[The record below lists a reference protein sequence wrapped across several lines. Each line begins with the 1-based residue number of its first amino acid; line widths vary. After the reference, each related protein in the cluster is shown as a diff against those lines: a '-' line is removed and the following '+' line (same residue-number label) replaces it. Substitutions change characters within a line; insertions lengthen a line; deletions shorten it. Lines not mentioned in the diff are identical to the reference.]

1 MESFSM
7 SVLISVLLFVFSY
20 SAFGQVKFSNESEI
34 SSIQTGGNSKVETYN
49 LKTLSKWNQA
59 KRTYSF
65 GGHYTLSASEQVDD
79 NDDEE
84 KVTSVRNWDVNARYE
99 QELSKVLTVYTA
111 IIYEGDEFSGIDQRE
126 NLDLGAKHYFTKKD
140 KTTSFAEVGLRYSLE
155 KRTTRDE
162 NDEDKF
168 DFTKGRVYYEIDHKY
183 SESVSYKFWLE
194 YIPNFTDSEDYLVSY
209 EPSVAVVLTNMFSLK
224 VAYKSLYDNV
234 PNVEGNEN
242 TDYTF
247 TTSLIAKF

>member
-1 MESFSM
+1 MKLLVLMLGGFISFS
-7 SVLISVLLFVFSY
+7 VI
-20 SAFGQVKFSNESEI
+20 AQIKFSNESEV

-49 LKTLSKWNQA
+49 LKTLSKWN
-59 KRTYSF
+59 KEKSTFSF
-65 GGHYTLSASEQVDD
+65 GGHYTLSASEQVNEDG
-79 NDDEE
+79 DEE
-84 KVTSVRNWDVNARYE
+84 KITSARNWDVNIKYE
-99 QELSKVLTVYTA
+99 RELSEKLSVFTA

-126 NLDLGAKHYFTKKD
+126 NLDLGAKYYLTKKD
-140 KTTSFAEVGLRYSLE
+140 KTTSFAELGLRYSLE

-162 NDEDKF
+162 KNEDKF
-168 DFTKGRVYYEIDHKY
+168 DFSKGRVYYEVDHKY

-209 EPSVAVVLTNMFSLK
+209 EPSIAVVLTNMFSLK
-224 VAYKSLYDNV
+224 VAYKSSYDNV